1 MLNHF
6 TRYPQSMNAI
16 IVYISN
22 EMILNTYKFLNNFYL
37 ETKNYFL
44 SKLIQYSY
52 EIDFLIK
59 VSPFLSNSITYFS
72 SNDIRTIVYLF
83 NNRLRR
89 LLSIWIDSPME
100 YKIMKTIANLLI
112 EFNDQFRFYLDDKL
126 DFLLPTLKIYTPRL
140 WINNTINQTFL
151 LTWSKQYN
159 RTNVIDE
166 E

>member
-100 YKIMKTIANLLI
+100 YKIMKTIAHLLI
-112 EFNDQFRFYLDDKL
+112 EFSDQFRFYLDDKL

>member
-6 TRYPQSMNAI
+6 TRYPQSINAI

-100 YKIMKTIANLLI
+100 YKIMKTIAYLLI
-112 EFNDQFRFYLDDKL
+112 EFSDQFRFYLDDKL